1 MPGPMS
7 RLRKYLVAGLL
18 VWVPLGVTVLV
29 VKVLIDLMDR
39 VLLVLPDALH
49 PEALV
54 GFRIPGLGLL
64 LSLIVLLG
72 TGVVVANFF
81 GRRLVAFWEALLA
94 RIPLVRTVY
103 GAAKQVAET
112 LFADKGASFR
122 KVLLIQ
128 YPRKGIW
135 ALAFYTGT
143 TVGEVQQKT
152 EKEVVNVF
160 LPTTPNPTSG
170 FLIMVPREDVI
181 ELDMP
186 VEEGI
191 KLIMTLGVFTPSDFR
206 KPVGSVEPV
215 PDTIAA
221 PPEEAK
227 LRDAGK

>member
-1 MPGPMS
+1 MS

-206 KPVGSVEPV
+206 KSAGSVEPV
-215 PDTIAA
+215 SDPVAA
-221 PPEEAK
+221 PPEEVK